1 MRVAVVRSAEDG
13 AMRSRHFA
21 TTSSRG
27 MGVFGGAA
35 HSLDM
40 LAKVRPIGERDLND
54 CLASRNPA
62 LEFAILDELYLRAL
76 AADFRILHARRVMGR
91 LERGRPIDQHDRHHV
106 LQGRYPGN
114 SRLST
119 TDASSVATRTFTV
132 CTLVRA
138 ERMLLE

>member
-1 MRVAVVRSAEDG
+1 MRVAVVAAPRTG
-13 AMRSRHFA
+13 RHEIAAFRDDFV
-21 TTSSRG
+21 SG
-27 MGVFGGAA
+27 HGVFGGAA

-76 AADFRILHARRVMGR
+76 PQNFRILHARLVMGR
-91 LERGRPIDQHDRHHV
+91 LNEAVLSISMTATMCCRPDIRQFPVVHNGCFV
-106 LQGRYPGN
+106 SGN
-114 SRLST
+114 PHIHGLH
-119 TDASSVATRTFTV
+119 
-132 CTLVRA
+132 LVRA